1 MPILAYGIQ
10 RRFRSHVQNG
20 QLEPH
25 TPRSCGTSDS
35 YHSLLACVVL
45 LSVLVLALE
54 RELEPVPELALVLA
68 LEREL
73 ETVLVLVLVLVPAS
87 HHHTRILAA

>member
-1 MPILAYGIQ
+1 M
-10 RRFRSHVQNG
+10 
-20 QLEPH
+20 
-25 TPRSCGTSDS
+25 
-35 YHSLLACVVL
+35 
-45 LSVLVLALE
+45 LALE

-73 ETVLVLVLVLVPAS
+73 ETVLVLVLVPAS